1 MTAPVTEYAAQSAM
15 LSFAPINAIHQHL
28 SGLHCYAQDRT
39 SVVSAHHFCSC
50 VRHEEGVHKVRQ
62 CIIYDSDRP
71 DARLIGIEYVVSE
84 DVFRGL
90 PQEEKKYWH
99 SHKYEVESGQLVL
112 KSKNFVPVAA
122 EDVAEQGVMK
132 ELQTTYGKTIHTW
145 RPELHPDLPLGPP
158 SLMMSF
164 TGDDQVEP
172 SVLDTRD
179 RIEGQSTAHKREL
192 RAQYLD
198 TGYEPAEG
206 CDAWAKDGKGVVFE
220 PKEVEVAMPEA
231 GGEPARWKGSIP
243 FEEVLAGQSAK

>member
-1 MTAPVTEYAAQSAM
+1 MLLAWNNRDSCAP
-15 LSFAPINAIHQHL
+15 F
-28 SGLHCYAQDRT
+28 
-39 SVVSAHHFCSC
+39 
-50 VRHEEGVHKVRQ
+50 
-62 CIIYDSDRP
+62 
-71 DARLIGIEYVVSE
+71 RLA
-84 DVFRGL
+84 D
-90 PQEEKKYWH
+90 
-99 SHKYEVESGQLVL
+99 KYEVESGQLVL

-132 ELQTTYGKTIHTW
+132 ELQTTHGKTIHTW

-231 GGEPARWKGSIP
+231 GGGLARWKGRIP
-243 FEEVLAGQSAK
+243 FEEVLEGQAAK

>member
-1 MTAPVTEYAAQSAM
+1 MNRIGRALGLVQMLLAWNNRDSCAP
-15 LSFAPINAIHQHL
+15 F
-28 SGLHCYAQDRT
+28 
-39 SVVSAHHFCSC
+39 
-50 VRHEEGVHKVRQ
+50 
-62 CIIYDSDRP
+62 
-71 DARLIGIEYVVSE
+71 RLA
-84 DVFRGL
+84 D
-90 PQEEKKYWH
+90 
-99 SHKYEVESGQLVL
+99 KYEVESGQLVL

-132 ELQTTYGKTIHTW
+132 ELQTTYGKVHLRRSARGSPVSSFTYTQSLPPQTIHTW